1 MKNSFL
7 RSIPFVC
14 LTSAALL
21 ATPALADNKVVEQIE
36 LGLDLY
42 QQGDYGAAITE
53 LEFAIND
60 IRKVMSAGISET
72 FPDAPSGWTAA
83 EATKGDGG
91 GAAMLGGGSALTRK
105 YTQDDGKG
113 RMEATLMVDNPMVQG
128 MGAMISNPA
137 LIAAQKNMERIR
149 IGRES
154 GVLKWV
160 PERGNAEATLLLDG
174 RILMQVKGRNLADS
188 DPVVSLL
195 RAWDLDAL
203 REKAA
208 R

>member
-1 MKNSFL
+1 MKKLFL
-7 RSIPFVC
+7 RSISLAC
-14 LTSAALL
+14 LTSATLL
-21 ATPALADNKVVEQIE
+21 ASPVIANDKVVEQID
-36 LGLDLY
+36 LGLELY

-60 IRKVMSAGISET
+60 IRKMMSAGISET
-72 FPDAPSGWTAA
+72 FPDAPSGWTAT
-83 EATKGDGG
+83 EASKGDS
-91 GAAMLGGGSALTRK
+91 GAALMGGGSALTRK
-105 YTQDDGKG
+105 YTQDDGNG

-128 MGAMISNPA
+128 MGAMLNNPA

-149 IGRES
+149 IGREA
-154 GVLKWV
+154 GILKWV

-174 RILMQVKGRNLADS
+174 RILMQVKGRNLADP